1 MITAA
6 GSLPRAA
13 RRAYRRRLWLALG
26 VAVAVASIAA
36 TAGDAAVRYRRQ
48 GAATLGGADALAG
61 SEIACEAGRGHV
73 WVQVE
78 DAGECVAYYP
88 TEGLAGARTAII
100 FFEGDVPSSFRRDV
114 ERLEAH
120 RASLLRALAGLA
132 RRHAIPHVFV
142 ARPGTFG
149 STGDHGAR
157 RGRREYLV
165 LDAAVTRIRERY
177 RIGRLVLTGQSGGAT
192 AVGALLTLGR
202 TDVACATPASGGYDL
217 TGMLDWHAERRGGG
231 GRHREHPASLSDF
244 HDVLASVEAVAADRS
259 RRIFVVGDP
268 EDAVT
273 PFRLQRRFAERLAE
287 LGHHARLVAARGT
300 GSDRHGLAHV
310 GLRLAALCAA
320 GASDE
325 AIEKAADH

>member
-1 MITAA
+1 MTSAECAA
-6 GSLPRAA
+6 PRAP
-13 RRAYRRRLWLALG
+13 RRASPHRPWLALG
-26 VAVAVASIAA
+26 VAVVSASIAA

-61 SEIACEAGRGHV
+61 SEIACEAGSGHV
-73 WVQVE
+73 WVWVE

-88 TEGLAGARTAII
+88 TAGLAGAATAII
-100 FFEGDVPSSFRRDV
+100 FFEGDVPSSFRRNV

-120 RASLLRALAGLA
+120 RASLLRALATLA
-132 RRHAIPHVFV
+132 RRHGVPHVFV

-149 STGDHGAR
+149 STGDHAAR

-202 TDVACATPASGGYDL
+202 TDVVCATPASGGYDL
-217 TGMLDWHAERRGGG
+217 AGMLDWHAERRGGG
-231 GRHREHPASLSDF
+231 ARHREQPASMSGYY
-244 HDVLASVEAVAADRS
+244 DVLASADAVAPDRS
-259 RRIFVVGDP
+259 RRIFVVADP
-268 EDAVT
+268 EDTVT
-273 PFRLQRRFAERLAE
+273 PFRLQRLFAERLAG
-287 LGHHARLVAARGT
+287 LGHHARLVTARATGT
-300 GSDRHGLAHV
+300 DRHGLAQV

-320 GASDE
+320 GAPDE
-325 AIEKAADH
+325 AIEKAAGG